1 MQILE
6 RYLHMV
12 LLMEM
17 EKKMNFMIKSKTF
30 GVNYYF
36 GGYCCN
42 GCNDGDSISRS
53 KESVMRTGE

>member
-17 EKKMNFMIKSKTF
+17 EKKDEFLFEKSKTF

-42 GCNDGDSISRS
+42 GCNDGDSISGLRR
-53 KESVMRTGE
+53 V